1 MSCVFLI
8 LWHKPASHSQKQTVR
23 EKSSRNSRWRG
34 ENYDDNLSHC
44 SPAALVLKGMP
55 LFNLTAKHE
64 KYHAKENATSCIFHN
79 NKGCPLKSYEM
90 DKLLENDQGLG
101 AYTQQNLSIYYTR
114 IRHCNSK
121 IVEVRK
127 AIKNTTRQNK
137 SSWRISWWH
146 YKAITDQ
153 QKTKTEV
160 FLNDHA
166 FSSESS
172 GLNLTEMDRSYIW
185 FMFICVQLFWLICL
199 LTFHK
204 LEASLFLCLFLYA
217 Y

>member
-1 MSCVFLI
+1 MAVNLHSFLQA
-8 LWHKPASHSQKQTVR
+8 LVNGLDLGCPVCFSFCDTSQPATVR
-23 EKSSRNSRWRG
+23 SRQSEKKSSRNSRWRG

-79 NKGCPLKSYEM
+79 NKGCPLRSYEM

-101 AYTQQNLSIYYTR
+101 VYTQQNLSIYYIH

-127 AIKNTTRQNK
+127 AIKNTIRQNK
-137 SSWRISWWH
+137 SSWRIS
-146 YKAITDQ
+146 
-153 QKTKTEV
+153 
-160 FLNDHA
+160 
-166 FSSESS
+166 
-172 GLNLTEMDRSYIW
+172 
-185 FMFICVQLFWLICL
+185 
-199 LTFHK
+199 
-204 LEASLFLCLFLYA
+204 
-217 Y
+217 